1 MLAKCATKSLTR
13 LQLFQVR
20 AAECHGPSGD
30 VPLPAEGE
38 RCGPME
44 NGPFPP
50 DSMEEDLP
58 RHRPASNHQLLHPA
72 LGKKTTLILRSMD
85 TNAQWGD
92 LFAQWGMY

>member
-1 MLAKCATKSLTR
+1 MRKLAVPIYESAFKSMTLYGMLVLQSL
-13 LQLFQVR
+13 QQKMWQDFNFQVR
-20 AAECHGPSGD
+20 TAECHGPSGD

-58 RHRPASNHQLLHPA
+58 GH
-72 LGKKTTLILRSMD
+72 
-85 TNAQWGD
+85 
-92 LFAQWGMY
+92 